1 MVRISTV
8 MMQEPAFAPWDGRR
22 VPVTLLAGYLGS
34 GKTTI
39 INELLARTTQPIA
52 VLVNDVGEVNIDAAL
67 IKRQTGDTIELTD
80 GCVCCSMING
90 FVAAFDQLRERETPP
105 AHVIVELSG
114 VAEPARAAPW
124 AGTIGF
130 RLDGIVVVVDAEQFV
145 TWAED
150 PWVGELVRNQVTSA
164 DLLILSKTDIAS
176 PASAETARDLAQ
188 SLAPHAPLLAS
199 GPGATAAILELAA
212 DRHGGMADLPSSS
225 LFDAHETELIP
236 LPPLSQAELEH
247 LVGLLPASTLRAKG
261 IAADHDGK
269 RWLVQVVGSRSSIT
283 PLPPAEDQPPTPL
296 VVIRRAG
303 TASIGSAL
311 TEHLPA

>member
-1 MVRISTV
+1 MVRIWIVTI
-8 MMQEPAFAPWDGRR
+8 QEPVFAPWDGRR

-39 INELLARTTQPIA
+39 INELLARTSQPIA

-67 IKRQTGDTIELTD
+67 IRRQTGDTIELTD

-124 AGTIGF
+124 AATIGF
-130 RLDGIVVVVDAEQFV
+130 RLDGIVVVIDAEQF
-145 TWAED
+145 TTRIED
-150 PWVGELVRNQVTSA
+150 PYVGELVRAQVGAA
-164 DLLILSKTDIAS
+164 DLLIMSKTDIAS
-176 PASAETARDLAQ
+176 SAATQAASDLAQ

-212 DRHGGMADLPSSS
+212 DRDGGVSDLPDTS
-225 LFDAHETELIP
+225 LFDVHETELINLGP
-236 LPPLSQAELEH
+236 MSQGDLQKMVARLPS
-247 LVGLLPASTLRAKG
+247 STLRAKG
-261 IAADHDGK
+261 IAVDGAGD
-269 RWLVQVVGSRSSIT
+269 RWLIQVVGARSSVT
-283 PLPPAEDQPPTPL
+283 PLPPAEDEPPTPL
-296 VVIRRAG
+296 VVIRRRG
-303 TASIGSAL
+303 TPGVGDALGNLPSA
-311 TEHLPA
+311 